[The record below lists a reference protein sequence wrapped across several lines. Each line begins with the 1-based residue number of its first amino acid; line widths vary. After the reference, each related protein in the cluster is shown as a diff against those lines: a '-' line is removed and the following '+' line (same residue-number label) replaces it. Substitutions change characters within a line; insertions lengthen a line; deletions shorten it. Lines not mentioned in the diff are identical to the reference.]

1 MTTGYTVVTL
11 PGPDWGW
18 SWAPGIASEV
28 TYLPDGRFQQWY
40 YPGANALVNGSH
52 VELEFLPFAP
62 GVSYRIDGV
71 LQSPT
76 AATGNPIDS
85 LSPGLCTALV
95 TEAQTS
101 IKVRDSGPP
110 RINNYLYGGAWT
122 EHTAGKSNLK
132 IEPIFEVSGGGSS

>member
-1 MTTGYTVVTL
+1 MVL
-11 PGPDWGW
+11 
-18 SWAPGIASEV
+18 
-28 TYLPDGRFQQWY
+28 R
-40 YPGANALVNGSH
+40 GANALVNGSH

-62 GVSYRIDGV
+62 GLSYRIDGV
-71 LQSPT
+71 LQTPT
-76 AATGNPIDS
+76 AQTGNPIDN
-85 LSPGLCTALV
+85 LSPGLCAALV